1 MKSVREQKQSSD
13 QDVLMTK
20 ERELDHMTNQYNNLE
35 KAIENS
41 KADAEALKVAYEKMI
56 TVKDKEIKE
65 AEERIEEMAASKVN

>member
-1 MKSVREQKQSSD
+1 MREQKQSSD